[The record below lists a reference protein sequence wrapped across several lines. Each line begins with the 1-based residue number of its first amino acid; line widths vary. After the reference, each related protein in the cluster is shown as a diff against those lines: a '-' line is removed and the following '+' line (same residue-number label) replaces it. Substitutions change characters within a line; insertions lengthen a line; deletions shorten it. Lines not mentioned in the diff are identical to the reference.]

1 MLIKKPLKIINK
13 FYYRY
18 LSRHDMNDAKKYLFR
33 NENINSVLKTNKE
46 VEGSLIKLKS
56 LKLFPHPDRPKNWDA
71 LRAFSFILNKA
82 DIDSKVLDVGS
93 AGYGII
99 LPWLELYGFSEL
111 YGCDIVFEKDFK
123 RGKIKYSRQDLQKTN
138 FPADY
143 FDFVTSISVIEHGVN
158 PGSYFKEMFRILKKG
173 GYLLTSTDY
182 WPQKI
187 DTKGLYPYGKDL
199 GEMKIFDKDGIAG
212 LLKTAEK
219 SGFGLVSPMDFTS
232 KDKVVDWK
240 RVNKQYS
247 FIFFALEKVS

>member
-46 VEGSLIKLKS
+46 VEDSLTRLKR
-56 LKLFPHPDRPKNWDA
+56 LKLPPHPDQPKNWDA
-71 LRAFSFILNKA
+71 LRALSFILNKA
-82 DIDSKVLDVGS
+82 DKDSNVLDVGS
-93 AGYGII
+93 AEYGII
-99 LPWLELYGFSEL
+99 LPWLELYGFNNL
-111 YGCDIVFEKDFK
+111 YGCDIAFEKDFQ
-123 RGKIKYSRQDLQKTN
+123 RGKIKYSRQDLQKTS

-158 PGSYFKEMFRILKKG
+158 PGSYFKEMSRIIKKG